1 MYISHGSCYLVT
13 VSDSFV
19 TPWTI
24 ALQVPSVHEISQAR
38 ILEWVAIS
46 SPEDLLDPGN
56 EPMSPALA
64 GGFFTTES
72 GNSGIPL

>member
-46 SPEDLLDPGN
+46 SPEDLLDPVN